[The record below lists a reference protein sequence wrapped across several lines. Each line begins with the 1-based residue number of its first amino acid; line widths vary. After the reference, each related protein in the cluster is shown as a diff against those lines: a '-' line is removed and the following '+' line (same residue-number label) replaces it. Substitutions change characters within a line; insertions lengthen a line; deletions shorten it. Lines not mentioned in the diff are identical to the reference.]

1 MVVLME
7 NNTSVKETN
16 TEEVIVAKTIIIIAT
31 SVNYLAAR

>member
-16 TEEVIVAKTIIIIAT
+16 TEEVIVAKTIMIIT
-31 SVNYLAAR
+31 MSVNYLAAR